1 VIEGGAAILGT
12 GFMGMAHAEAL
23 RRIGV
28 PIAGVLGSSAEKSRR
43 AALECGARKA
53 YGSLAEAL
61 DDPEARAVH
70 VALPNKLHH
79 EAALRALEAGKHVL
93 CEKPLAMT
101 SRETGDLVEA
111 ARGRPRQA
119 CAVNYNIRF
128 YPLAREAAER
138 VRRGD
143 IGDVLHVAGSYVQD
157 WLLLDTDYNWR
168 VLADEGGAL
177 RAVADIGTHWLDLI
191 RAVTGLEIES
201 VCADLRTVHET
212 RRRPRGEVETF
223 GGAAAGIERVPVTID
238 TEDYGAVIIRFRGG
252 ARGVLWVSQ
261 VTAGRKNLL
270 RFEIAGSRRALAWE
284 SERPEELWIG
294 RRDGPS
300 EVLPKDPAILGGDAR
315 AAAGYP
321 GGHIEGYPDTFKQL
335 FRAFYGRIAAGQ
347 PPTGSAPAL
356 PTFEDGHREVLICE
370 AILRSHREGRWVSI
384 DMNTGVKS

>member
-43 AALECGARKA
+43 AAADWGARKA

-61 DDPEARAVH
+61 EDPEARAVH

-79 EAALRALEAGKHVL
+79 ETALRALEAGKHVL

-101 SRETGDLVEA
+101 SRETGELVEA
-111 ARGRPRQA
+111 SRRRPRQA
-119 CAVNYNIRF
+119 AAVNYNIRF

-138 VRRGD
+138 VRHGD
-143 IGDVLHVAGSYVQD
+143 IGEVLHFAGSYVQD

-177 RAVADIGTHWLDLI
+177 RAIADIGTHWLDLM
-191 RAVTGLEIES
+191 RAVTGLEVEA
-201 VCADLRTVHET
+201 VCADLRTVHEV

-223 GGAAAGIERVPVTID
+223 GGAAAGVERVPVRID
-238 TEDYGAVIIRFRGG
+238 TEDYGAVLIRCRGG
-252 ARGVLWVSQ
+252 ARGALWVSQ

-300 EVLPKDPAILGGDAR
+300 EVLPKDPAILGDDAR

-321 GGHIEGYPDTFKQL
+321 GGHNEGYPDSFKQL
-335 FRAFYGRIAAGQ
+335 FRAFYGQVAAGQ
-347 PPTGSAPAL
+347 PVSPPPF

-384 DMNTGVKS
+384 DA